1 MRCPDILLKK
11 LLPAENANMD
21 WNQINKFIEESGGQ
35 AMIIIEGRP
44 ALVVMSYDKY
54 RQADHLDQFDPNDQS
69 VQENQ
74 DDPVEEP
81 ESMVAIAEG
90 ETDQPEPSQKEL
102 AIDDLPL

>member
-11 LLPAENANMD
+11 LLRAEKANMD

-54 RQADHLDQFDPNDQS
+54 RQADHLDQFDSNDQFAP
-69 VQENQ
+69 ENQ
-74 DDPVEEP
+74 DDPAEEP
-81 ESMVAIAEG
+81 EPMVAISE
-90 ETDQPEPSQKEL
+90 EEIDQPGSGKREL
-102 AIDDLPL
+102 VIDDLPL

>member
-54 RQADHLDQFDPNDQS
+54 RQADHLDQFEPNDQS

-81 ESMVAIAEG
+81 EPMVAIAEG